1 MTFFFFFFFYIHD
14 DLILLWTNHEMIK
27 LQLTLPW
34 PDFCDVFWSG
44 RNSRQTSETQQKTK
58 QTTNAND
65 YCLLV
70 YVVKKIMYVH
80 MLDVIC
86 KRATKQISTLGKWI
100 TEWTVFLLNFK
111 KKKNQAWILLNVV
124 QILSKLISTVTWYH
138 LCVCF
143 CRLAGFREE

>member
-1 MTFFFFFFFYIHD
+1 MLHFKFNVMTFFFFFFFYIHD

-111 KKKNQAWILLNVV
+111 KKKNKHEYSLMLFK
-124 QILSKLISTVTWYH
+124 S
-138 LCVCF
+138 
-143 CRLAGFREE
+143 LAN